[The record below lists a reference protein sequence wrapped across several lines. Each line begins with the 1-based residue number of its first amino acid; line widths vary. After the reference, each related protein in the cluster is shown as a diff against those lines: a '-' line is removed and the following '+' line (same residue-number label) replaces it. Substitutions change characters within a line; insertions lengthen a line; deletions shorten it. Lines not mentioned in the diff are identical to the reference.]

1 MNTPID
7 RLCDQLRIKLHGI
20 DRRLEALKANG
31 SDISDKSRHQIESQM
46 DSVQQRIFDRRR
58 AVEVANARVT
68 AWIERKKPAF
78 DGNLAEWREHRNLLG
93 LNSRADDAE
102 AYALAV
108 FDLAIAAADE
118 AAQAAL
124 EALLARRDATS
135 AALPIGPGTTGR
147 TTDAINPPTKVGRS
161 GQNLA
166 ALAFAA
172 TLTLMASMVAE
183 AKPPSAPAGAAE
195 RRTYTT
201 EESKKL
207 GDEAQRVAETQQR
220 IWDRRMKDVS
230 GSICRGC

>member
-124 EALLARRDATS
+124 EALLARRDATG
-135 AALPIGPGTTGR
+135 AALPIGPGLRGR
-147 TTDAINPPTKVGRS
+147 TTDATHPPMKVGRS
-161 GQNLA
+161 GQGLA

-195 RRTYTT
+195 RRTYTM

-207 GDEAQRVAETQQR
+207 GDEAQDLAEARQR
-220 IWDRRMKDVS
+220 SWDRKMRAV
-230 GSICRGC
+230 GASICKGC